1 MGLWR
6 RNMTLTPS
14 PLARV
19 PRQLGR
25 SPVPRLLCGS
35 PVRPSRF
42 PSASQPPE
50 CLAAPPFFSAVVPP
64 AVPQLPACLAVPFSP
79 HLLGKKRGF
88 VTGLRF
94 CGKTA
99 DYSEEQGRAALA
111 RRLCRAYACGA
122 ESPAQSDAAAARGLC
137 GAYAALGR
145 NACGRAARVAPSRGF
160 RVGRVLPEPLAGA
173 ILSTPLRQK
182 NLLFSAPKNTI
193 CSLAFDGGCC
203 TICTRETERPT
214 QHIVY
219 KLAYTLWITCGR
231 KPQMSRLNQQNPD
244 G

>member
-25 SPVPRLLCGS
+25 SPVPRLL
-35 PVRPSRF
+35 RSRQHAWLSLF
-42 PSASQPPE
+42 VAF
-50 CLAAPPFFSAVVPP
+50 CRLCDKTTDFSE
-64 AVPQLPACLAVPFSP
+64 
-79 HLLGKKRGF
+79 KRK
-88 VTGLRF
+88 RI
-94 CGKTA
+94 
-99 DYSEEQGRAALA
+99 AALA
-111 RRLCRAYACGA
+111 EVEGRGA
-122 ESPAQSDAAAARGLC
+122 TGLC
-137 GAYAALGR
+137 SS
-145 NACGRAARVAPSRGF
+145 C
-160 RVGRVLPEPLAGA
+160 PEPLAGA